1 MKIGVIGTGYVGLVS
16 GTCLAELGNDVIC
29 LDINKEKIEKL
40 KKGISTIFEP
50 GLSEMIKKNIKNGRL
65 RFTTSI
71 TDLKDTLIDFIAV
84 GTPSRE
90 DGSADLSY
98 VLQAAKDLAN
108 VMSSY
113 KIIVDKSTV
122 PVGTADKVREEV
134 KKTLKARNLNIE
146 FDIVSNPEF
155 LAEGRA
161 VENFMKPDRIAVGTD
176 SEKAKKI
183 MGKLYSAETL
193 NNAPIIFTDIKSAE
207 VSKYASNVMLATRIS
222 VVNSIAG
229 VCERVG
235 ADIKD
240 VSRIMGSDQRIG
252 PKFLYAGIGFGGS
265 CFKKDLDAW
274 ITTSKEQGCDA
285 SIFEA
290 ANSLNEK
297 QKVSIAHKIKKH
309 FKDVKGKTFGV
320 WGLAFKPQTDDMREA
335 PSIRLIQHLVQEG
348 AKVKV
353 FDPEATENAK
363 KIFGDTVHYCDD
375 KYEALKESHALVLAT
390 EWYDFRQPDFKKVKK
405 LLKEPVIFDGR
416 NIYHKD
422 TMIEEGFHY
431 YGVGRIP
438 ITPITQKDKK

>member
-222 VVNSIAG
+222 VVNS
-229 VCERVG
+229 
-235 ADIKD
+235 
-240 VSRIMGSDQRIG
+240 
-252 PKFLYAGIGFGGS
+252 
-265 CFKKDLDAW
+265 
-274 ITTSKEQGCDA
+274 
-285 SIFEA
+285 
-290 ANSLNEK
+290 
-297 QKVSIAHKIKKH
+297 
-309 FKDVKGKTFGV
+309 
-320 WGLAFKPQTDDMREA
+320 
-335 PSIRLIQHLVQEG
+335 
-348 AKVKV
+348 
-353 FDPEATENAK
+353 
-363 KIFGDTVHYCDD
+363 
-375 KYEALKESHALVLAT
+375 
-390 EWYDFRQPDFKKVKK
+390 
-405 LLKEPVIFDGR
+405 
-416 NIYHKD
+416 
-422 TMIEEGFHY
+422 
-431 YGVGRIP
+431 
-438 ITPITQKDKK
+438 